1 MSPVGNC
8 IRSYRLAAG
17 LSQRGLAEKLCDI
30 FRHPTLT
37 RHEIHRW
44 GTGRRLP
51 SQFWF
56 WWLVKALDAPTQELK
71 TLWLLTRQ
79 IQNAKRRLATQQAKL
94 ARHPLTFPAV
104 PLPSVGVY
112 GLRRQE
118 EGC

>member
-56 WWLVKALDAPTQELK
+56 WWLVKALDAPTQELE

-79 IQNAKRRLATQQAKL
+79 IQNAKR
-94 ARHPLTFPAV
+94 PAV
-104 PLPSVGVY
+104 PLPSVEVYNLEDCSVCVVRKKGVSSGY
-112 GLRRQE
+112 SAASA
-118 EGC
+118 